1 VSEFTRDRILER
13 LLQEVSPGTSGRV
26 VRRGVRWAGLA
37 AALFVV
43 AGLLAINLDDPS
55 VSHGPRTA
63 GERVGS
69 TSTESPG
76 DVTLVSFAIHLLAGG
91 PGGGVV
97 EASSAVGGEP
107 VLIHQER
114 YVSNSDVESAWV
126 KQADSGCQV
135 EVRLTDEGAE
145 KLARLTRDHIGEQ
158 LALVIDGEVVMTP
171 TIRSEMSQQVLV
183 TGNFTDSDCE
193 ELARGLATG
202 G

>member
-1 VSEFTRDRILER
+1 MKLRGKSTGTLDLQRLRER
-13 LLQEVSPGTSGRV
+13 RPEDIRLWFE
-26 VRRGVRWAGLA
+26 
-37 AALFVV
+37 
-43 AGLLAINLDDPS
+43 DY
-55 VSHGPRTA
+55 
-63 GERVGS
+63 
-69 TSTESPG
+69 
-76 DVTLVSFAIHLLAGG
+76 FAIHLLAGG

-193 ELARGLATG
+193 ELASGLAPG